1 MKMRKKA
8 VLCAIIAAIILSSAA
23 HFTKTNEAAL
33 ALTPITE
40 SEALSRA
47 VTLYEQLAGDEI
59 DVPAELV
66 DEGISDEMV
75 KAVMLGYI
83 NLDDTYAA
91 LHSGTIRRQDFFS
104 ILYKTIIRMDDSY
117 IIYED
122 EANAILNECYD
133 NAYIDEE
140 NRIAY
145 AFMMKQG
152 LVTSGYGSDPMGELS
167 QEECETLVQHT
178 YDFFAKDVTVKIGIA
193 DITVGANVSTV
204 TDVLGTPNRIDKT
217 EYGLTGTFTIQIMRH
232 FVWSV

>member
-33 ALTPITE
+33 ALTPISQT
-40 SEALSRA
+40 EALSRA

-59 DVPAELV
+59 AVPTELL

-75 KAVMLGYI
+75 KSVMLGYI

-91 LHSGTIRRQDFFS
+91 LRGGTMRRQDFYS
-104 ILYKTIIRMDDSY
+104 ILYKTVIRMDDSY
-117 IIYED
+117 MLYED

-152 LVTSGYGSDPMGELS
+152 LVTAKYGSDPMGELT
-167 QEECETLVQHT
+167 QEECEALVQQ
-178 YDFFAKDVTVKIGIA
+178 IGRA
-193 DITVGANVSTV
+193 HV
-204 TDVLGTPNRIDKT
+204 
-217 EYGLTGTFTIQIMRH
+217 
-232 FVWSV
+232 